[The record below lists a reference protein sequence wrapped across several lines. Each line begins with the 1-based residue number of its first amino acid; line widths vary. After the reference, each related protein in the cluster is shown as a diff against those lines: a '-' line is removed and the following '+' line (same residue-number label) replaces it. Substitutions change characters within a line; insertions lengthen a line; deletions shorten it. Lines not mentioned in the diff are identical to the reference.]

1 MKALFI
7 SILIAST
14 ATGTA
19 ALAQAQSNRPATPG
33 TAQLRQA
40 LTAVAVT
47 AASAS
52 QSARPVDPDQG
63 DDNANPRA
71 ILRVCNKSTPAAER
85 SAICP
90 VGVSPD

>member
-1 MKALFI
+1 MKAVFV
-7 SILIAST
+7 SILIASA

-19 ALAQAQSNRPATPG
+19 ALAKSQSASHG
-33 TAQLRQA
+33 AAHLRAA

-47 AASAS
+47 AASPT

-71 ILRVCNKSTPAAER
+71 ILRVCSKNTPAAQR